1 MDPLSISA
9 AVAGFL
15 GVAVQISGILQD
27 CVTGVQSAP
36 EEARNL
42 LSEVTTL
49 SNVLQNLVKFL
60 RGEDLKGRS
69 FDKGSVLHIAIE
81 AYQNRLQQL
90 YVKLGKLRIS
100 SSGKIAGLVER
111 ITWPLKKDGYQQT
124 VTELQRLAQ
133 TFQFSLVLSNWS
145 VICDSSRVPADV
157 E

>member
-9 AVAGFL
+9 AVASFL

-27 CVTGVQSAP
+27 YVSGVQSAP
-36 EEARNL
+36 DEAHNL

-49 SNVLQNLVKFL
+49 SHVLQDLVKFL

-81 AYQNRLQQL
+81 VCQNPLQKL
-90 YVKLGKLRIS
+90 YVKLGKLRIP

-111 ITWPLKKDGYQQT
+111 ITWPLKKDEYQQT
-124 VTELQRLAQ
+124 VSELQRFAQ
-133 TFQFSLVLSNWS
+133 TFQFSRVLPNWS
-145 VICDSSRVPADV
+145 VICES
-157 E
+157 